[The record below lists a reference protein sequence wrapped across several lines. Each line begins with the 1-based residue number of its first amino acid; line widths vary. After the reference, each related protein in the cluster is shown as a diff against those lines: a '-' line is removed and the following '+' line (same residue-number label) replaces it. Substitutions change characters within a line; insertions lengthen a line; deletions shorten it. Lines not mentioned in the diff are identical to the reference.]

1 MKKRQLFRFLVVLVA
16 ILVTS
21 SITLTGEGPT
31 KANLVTVEFR
41 QCLLGMV
48 DNHLFPSGDTVS
60 VYAVSTR
67 VENCPG
73 VPSVEGGVVTNHFW
87 LTVQRWAPDTLRV
100 DDPEW
105 LSVDG
110 GGSFRLPAG
119 ISIRQQVALLT
130 GLRDG
135 RYRLLLVSG
144 RDPEWFFLDAINFVI
159 GGTGDDPLRI
169 SLGITPQFDS
179 GLRTPSIRAT
189 RQAYGGKLYFGGFLS
204 TGFATGFVYQVQ
216 ADKTTEVLPVQFR
229 QIGSRLVVELPNN
242 SFDGT
247 RPIYA
252 SITADGGIT
261 IQSRL
266 RPRIGKQLCRVQ
278 CLPLRGDN
286 AMTYL

>member
-1 MKKRQLFRFLVVLVA
+1 MKKRQLFRFGSFGCDSRNRLDHA
-16 ILVTS
+16 H
-21 SITLTGEGPT
+21 GEGPT
-31 KANLVTVEFR
+31 KAPNLVTVEFR

-73 VPSVEGGVVTNHFW
+73 VPLCRKEGGHKPLFW

-110 GGSFRLPAG
+110 GGRFGFRPE
-119 ISIRQQVALLT
+119 SRFVNKSHYSQ

-189 RQAYGGKLYFGGFLS
+189 RQAYGGKLYFGGFS
-204 TGFATGFVYQVQ
+204 VYR
-216 ADKTTEVLPVQFR
+216 LCNWFR
-229 QIGSRLVVELPNN
+229 VPGAGR
-242 SFDGT
+242 
-247 RPIYA
+247 
-252 SITADGGIT
+252 
-261 IQSRL
+261 
-266 RPRIGKQLCRVQ
+266 
-278 CLPLRGDN
+278 
-286 AMTYL
+286 